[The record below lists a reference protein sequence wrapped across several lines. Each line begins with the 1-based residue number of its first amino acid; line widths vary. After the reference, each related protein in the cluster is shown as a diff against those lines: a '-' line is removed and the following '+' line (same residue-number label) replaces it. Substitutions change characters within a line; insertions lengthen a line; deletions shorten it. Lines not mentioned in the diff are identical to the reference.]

1 MLFNSF
7 LFIQY
12 QDEHF
17 ISMCKY
23 KKIKKNRFYSAL
35 HLLFCPAISGTP
47 STGVH
52 SKQSQRS
59 LPL

>member
-52 SKQSQRS
+52 SK
-59 LPL
+59 